1 MHIISVSK
9 FRFFSGMIWGIFCL
23 LSPKFASAQ
32 TPAATFSKQVAE
44 RQIAHFKDKMGLN
57 ERELEQ
63 FLDYYEAYQIAVI
76 RLDRVK
82 KQQYEVLATLI
93 EKNDDLKQVEKLSL
107 ELSKFE
113 EKQELARQ
121 SLHGH
126 LITAFGTKR
135 FAHYLLAQWEFGK
148 ILEQMRND
156 FIRRQRDIEKPKS

>member
-1 MHIISVSK
+1 MRIISISK
-9 FRFFSGMIWGIFCL
+9 FWLFWGIFCL
-23 LSPKFASAQ
+23 LSPKFTPAQ

-82 KQQYEVLATLI
+82 KQQYDVLTTLI
-93 EKNDDLKQVEKLSL
+93 EKKDDLKLIEKLAL
-107 ELSKFE
+107 ELSRFE

-121 SLHGH
+121 SLHRH
-126 LITAFGTKR
+126 LINTFGAQR

-156 FIRRQRDIEKPKS
+156 FLGRQRDSEKPKS